1 MILLKA
7 YSMFILSIVHL
18 LFIAPPL
25 LYIGLMRSATPLW
38 AFQALLLAGLFIL
51 LYHAAR
57 FLHSGSYINMIHII
71 IVAPVLIAIGWKAR
85 NTPRSLYE
93 ILLMITFALIGWHTL
108 NLVRLTELHSETAT
122 SLAEL

>member
-1 MILLKA
+1 MLLIKA
-7 YSMFILSIVHL
+7 YNMFILSIVHL

-25 LYIGLMRSATPLW
+25 LYVGLMRSATPLW
-38 AFQALLLAGLFIL
+38 AFQVLLFAGLFIM
-51 LYHAAR
+51 LYHISR
-57 FLHSGSYINMIHII
+57 FLQSGSYINIIHVLII
-71 IVAPVLIAIGWKAR
+71 APVLIAIGWKAR

>member
-1 MILLKA
+1 MLLIKA

-18 LFIAPPL
+18 VFIAPPL

-51 LYHAAR
+51 LYHVSR
-57 FLHSGSYINMIHII
+57 YMKTGSYINIIHILI
-71 IVAPVLIAIGWKAR
+71 IAPVLIAIGWKAR

-108 NLVRLTELHSETAT
+108 NLVRMTELHSETAT

>member
-1 MILLKA
+1 MFLIKA

-25 LYIGLMRSATPLW
+25 LYVGLMRSATPLW
-38 AFQALLLAGLFIL
+38 AFQVLLFAGLFIM
-51 LYHAAR
+51 LYHISR
-57 FLHSGSYINMIHII
+57 FLQSGSYINIIHVLII
-71 IVAPVLIAIGWKAR
+71 APVLIAIGWKAR

>member
-1 MILLKA
+1 
-7 YSMFILSIVHL
+7 MFILSIVHL

-25 LYIGLMRSATPLW
+25 LYVGLMRSATPLW
-38 AFQALLLAGLFIL
+38 AFQVLLFAGLFIM
-51 LYHAAR
+51 LYHVSR
-57 FLHSGSYINMIHII
+57 FLQSGSYINIIHILI
-71 IVAPVLIAIGWKAR
+71 IAPVLIAIGWKAR